1 MSHRTQILEK
11 IEQAM
16 KSACEQTELFTD
28 AKSEPIAA
36 EYLFTVEVAK
46 AIAEL
51 NAPPG
56 DPYIIRVERDADT
69 FAKDCLRPSA
79 RGEGDGFRRKMILRK
94 SRPDVGRS
102 GRVDVTVY
110 ADELNSGYWGYQ
122 PVCAIEVKGFD
133 PAKRLVLEDLRRN
146 LCFLRVTGDTGESVL
161 EFTVFA
167 AFHSYKRTTD
177 RWVAVHENEIRQR
190 YKGWINDL
198 GDLSDIKVDVQAIRV
213 SLDQQGTI
221 TCGIDYD
228 EIDISTKHHI
238 VGAIVVMS
246 RALVSPS
253 QGLGGDSI

>member
-1 MSHRTQILEK
+1 M
-11 IEQAM
+11 
-16 KSACEQTELFTD
+16 
-28 AKSEPIAA
+28 
-36 EYLFTVEVAK
+36 
-46 AIAEL
+46 
-51 NAPPG
+51 
-56 DPYIIRVERDADT
+56 
-69 FAKDCLRPSA
+69 
-79 RGEGDGFRRKMILRK
+79 
-94 SRPDVGRS
+94 
-102 GRVDVTVY
+102 
-110 ADELNSGYWGYQ
+110 
-122 PVCAIEVKGFD
+122 
-133 PAKRLVLEDLRRN
+133 
-146 LCFLRVTGDTGESVL
+146 RVTGDTGESVL

-190 YKGWINDL
+190 YKDWINDL

>member
-56 DPYIIRVERDADT
+56 DPYIIRVERDAET
-69 FAKDCLRPSA
+69 FAKDCLKPVA
-79 RGEGDGFRRKMILRK
+79 RGEGDGFRRKMILRR
-94 SRPDVGRS
+94 STPDVGRS

-133 PAKRLVLEDLRRN
+133 PAKQLVLEDLRRN
-146 LCFLRVTGDTGESVL
+146 LCFLRATGETGDSVL
-161 EFTVFA
+161 EFAVFA
-167 AFHSYKRTTD
+167 AFHSYKRTAD
-177 RWVAVHENEIRQR
+177 HWVTRHEADVLER
-190 YKGWINDL
+190 YKGWVNEL
-198 GDLSDIKVDVQAIRV
+198 GDLSDIEADVQVVRV
-213 SLDQQGTI
+213 SLEQQGTI
-221 TCGIDYD
+221 TYGVDYD
-228 EIDISTKHHI
+228 EIDTSTKHHI
-238 VGAIVVMS
+238 VGVMVVMS
-246 RALVSPS
+246 RASGVPG
-253 QGLGGDSI
+253 QG